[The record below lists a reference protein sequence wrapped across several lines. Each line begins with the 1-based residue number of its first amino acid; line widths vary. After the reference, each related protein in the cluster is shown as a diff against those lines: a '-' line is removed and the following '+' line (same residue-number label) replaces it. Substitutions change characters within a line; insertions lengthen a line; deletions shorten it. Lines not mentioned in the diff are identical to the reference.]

1 MIDIHSHL
9 IPNVDDGSRSI
20 QETMKMIKEA
30 SKAGFTDIILT
41 PHYMEEAYEP
51 DISSIQFWK
60 EQLQEIV
67 NKEEIG
73 IKLYSGNEVY
83 IEDDTDR
90 AFTQKK
96 FLTLANSNYL
106 LMELP
111 LNSNVKYAKEVIF
124 KLKSMKITP
133 IIAHPE
139 RYSYVQEDIELV
151 QDLVELNCLIQCN
164 YGSVIGIYGRQARKT
179 MQKLLK
185 ENLVHFLGS
194 DCHRPNTIYAK
205 MNSIIK
211 ELKKET
217 TEEQFNRI
225 TEENPRRILQN

>member
-20 QETMKMIKEA
+20 KETMSMIKEA

-51 DISSIQFWK
+51 EISSIKIWQ
-60 EQLQEIV
+60 EQLQNIV
-67 NKEEIG
+67 NSENID
-73 IKLYSGNEVY
+73 IKLYTGNEVY
-83 IEDDTDR
+83 IEEDLDKI
-90 AFTQKK
+90 FMQKK

-111 LNSNVKYAKEVIF
+111 LNSNVQYAKNIVF
-124 KLKSMKITP
+124 KLKSMNITP

-151 QDLVELNCLIQCN
+151 QDLIELNCLIQCN

-179 MQKLLK
+179 IQKLLK

-225 TEENPRRILQN
+225 TEENPRRILM